1 MSGDSRNKTSIEIQ
15 SVFMIGRS
23 TVGTIFL
30 LRQLMTEFRE
40 KKAKPPHGF
49 NSVGKK
55 LLILFFCSDFQVYF
69 GHPNRKIE
77 KIIFETKL

>member
-1 MSGDSRNKTSIEIQ
+1 MLSGYSRNKTSIEIQ

-30 LRQLMTEFRE
+30 LRQLMTEFGE

-55 LLILFFCSDFQVYF
+55 HMTAFLE
-69 GHPNRKIE
+69 R
-77 KIIFETKL
+77 